1 VCKVGQSIFVRIPDI
16 LSGAF
21 IKPQP
26 GERFYFPLHQHENNS
41 EMLLILEGEGEFR
54 VDGKPYVAKAGS
66 LMFYNRGVWH
76 EERSIS
82 DRFRAIY
89 VGYAGLQ
96 LKGLPPDYLS
106 GTEQPAMLELN
117 EQFLPIKQLFGE
129 MITEWHSSLPESAVI
144 ANGLFSNL
152 LGRVARILH
161 YSEVDEVKRR
171 PNKESV
177 HLARR
182 YMEENYLSD
191 VNLTILASLAHLNAY
206 HFIHVFKQETGMSPI
221 QYLIRYRIEV
231 AKKYLETTNLP
242 MVKIAEKVGYK
253 SETYFQN
260 LFKKVTGVSPGLYRL
275 TYQGE
280 QRRI

>member
-1 VCKVGQSIFVRIPDI
+1 MRHSIIVRMPDI
-16 LSGAF
+16 LGGTF
-21 IKPQP
+21 IEPKP
-26 GERFYFPLHQHENNS
+26 GERFYFPLHQHEHNS
-41 EMLLILEGEGEFR
+41 EMLLVLEGEGEFR
-54 VDGKPYVAKAGS
+54 VDGKTYVAKAGS
-66 LMFYNRGVWH
+66 LMFYNRGIWH
-76 EERSIS
+76 EERSIG

-89 VGYAGLQ
+89 VSYKGLQ

-129 MITEWHSSLPESAVI
+129 MITEWNSSLPESAAI
-144 ANGLFSNL
+144 ANGLFGSL
-152 LGRVARILH
+152 LGRVARKLH
-161 YSEVDEVKRR
+161 YSEEVAVKKR

-177 HLARR
+177 HLAIR

-191 VNLTILASLAHLNAY
+191 VNLTILSNLTHLNAY

-231 AKKYLETTNLP
+231 AKKYLETTRLP
-242 MVKIAEKVGYK
+242 MVEIADKVGYK

-260 LFKKVTGVSPGLYRL
+260 LFKKMTGISPGQYRSA
-275 TYQGE
+275 YRGE
-280 QRRI
+280 QQ